1 MAQGSPPV
9 TPPTDSSTTAI
20 PGPTVFFPPPRGIRP
35 SRFVSS
41 LLFVGPALVLIG
53 FFIVYPT
60 IRTIILSLYA
70 QAGIGYNAP
79 LKFIGLDN
87 YSNMTQDSGM
97 GTAVVNNLLWLVVV
111 TPATIVLGVIFAVLF
126 DRVRYE
132 AVAKS
137 IVFIPMAIS
146 ATAAGVIWKLMY
158 ADDPHTG
165 TINAILQRI
174 LPHFQG
180 ISFLG
185 DSSFVNFA
193 LMGAQVWLSLGFAV
207 VILSAALKAIPRDL
221 TEAARIDGATELQ
234 IFRRITVPLMWPTIT
249 VIATLTMIG
258 VLKLFDIVYTMTN
271 GGPAGASTVLALR
284 MYVESFANANP
295 GYGSAIAVVL
305 LIAVMPIMA
314 LNIRRFRSEGPR

>member
-1 MAQGSPPV
+1 
-9 TPPTDSSTTAI
+9 
-20 PGPTVFFPPPRGIRP
+20 
-35 SRFVSS
+35 
-41 LLFVGPALVLIG
+41 LIG
-53 FFIVYPT
+53 IFIVYPT
-60 IRTIILSLYA
+60 IRTIILSFYT
-70 QAGIGYNAP
+70 QAGIGFNPP
-79 LKFIGLDN
+79 LKFIGLGN
-87 YSNMTQDSGM
+87 YTSMLQDSDIH
-97 GTAVVNNLLWLVVV
+97 TAVVNNILWIVIV
-111 TPATIVLGVIFAVLF
+111 TPVTVVLGVIFAVLF

-146 ATAAGVIWKLMY
+146 ATAAAVIWRLMY

-185 DSSFVNFA
+185 ESSFVNFA

-234 IFRRITVPLMWPTIT
+234 IFRKITVPLMWPTIT

-258 VLKLFDIVYTMTN
+258 VLKLFDLVYAMTG

-305 LIAVMPIMA
+305 LIAVIPVMA
-314 LNIRRFRSEGPR
+314 FNIRRFRAEGPR